1 MIVDLDKGITVEVE
15 IIDVYR
21 DNKTMIIDKK
31 EKTELVNLL
40 KEIQDFLKSV
50 RMENTNVGMDI
61 GQKIN
66 KWLVKLGK

>member
-1 MIVDLDKGITVEVE
+1 MK
-15 IIDVYR
+15 
-21 DNKTMIIDKK
+21 IDKK
-31 EKTELVNLL
+31 EKTELANLL